1 MTGVRIIT
9 SAVSIHRWI
18 TRRQLNLQRTGE
30 TGNMKKNQ
38 PTLLIEGYI

>member
-1 MTGVRIIT
+1 MTGGRIRT
-9 SAVSIHRWI
+9 SAVHIHRWI
-18 TRRQLNLQRTGE
+18 TRLQLNFQQAGE